1 MKFTMGIVVE
11 GKPEDKYERRKKARM
26 YGRRGE
32 RKSKKSVTRDEK
44 NEEKMEIRTGSGKQ
58 APRAK
63 AERARQSERSGSSYI
78 GGVSE

>member
-1 MKFTMGIVVE
+1 
-11 GKPEDKYERRKKARM
+11 M

-32 RKSKKSVTRDEK
+32 RKSKKSMTRDK
-44 NEEKMEIRTGSGKQ
+44 TSEEKMEIRTGSGKQ

-63 AERARQSERSGSSYI
+63 AKERARQSERSGSSYI